1 VDSPNSR
8 EKQNDDPPFDRLSL
22 TPLFLNGIHVFS
34 VQAAIAHKMRKCRH
48 PNVLEATTYAKQFA
62 FRAMQTT
69 TLNVQSSIT
78 ANAPQG
84 MNTWHSIV
92 SIRSITWSE
101 YNYIWG
107 EPTISY
113 LNIVQSSLYLIFHGA
128 RQNEISYAIYYF
140 DDTFLRKSGSS
151 KSNFL
156 LKHSECTPFG
166 PTGHRPNGVPCVIIS
181 STTVVFS
188 LSSGWSYLYNTQRLQ
203 DLPWNWF
210 GHWGP
215 DHDHY

>member
-1 VDSPNSR
+1 
-8 EKQNDDPPFDRLSL
+8 
-22 TPLFLNGIHVFS
+22 
-34 VQAAIAHKMRKCRH
+34 MRKCRH
-48 PNVLEATTYAKQFA
+48 PNVLEATIYVKQFA

-69 TLNVQSSIT
+69 TFNVQSCIT

-128 RQNEISYAIYYF
+128 RQNEISYVIYYF
-140 DDTFLRKSGSS
+140 YYTFLRKSGSS

-156 LKHSECTPFG
+156 FEHGECTPFG
-166 PTGHRPNGVPCVIIS
+166 PTGHRTACPVLSYPPLLWYPFSPLDGAIS
-181 STTVVFS
+181 I
-188 LSSGWSYLYNTQRLQ
+188 TQRLQ
-203 DLPWNWF
+203 YSPWNWF